1 MKRFFEELKSIVASH
16 PDYTEGDFEIKFNMG
31 FETLWLCN
39 NAVIRAIYQKNED
52 HLEVVKKYFQLFGL
66 GEPDSNASWIRIT
79 MSDQVANTIFYGA
92 KSVFKQCYKD
102 SAEYTFGCCS
112 RFIECSDA
120 KKCTCKKEHD
130 YKNAKRFPSGCLY
143 KDNLEQGLIF
153 YGKNKNYPS

>member
-39 NAVIRAIYQKNED
+39 SAVIRAIYQKNED
-52 HLEVVKKYFQLFGL
+52 HLEVAKKYFQLFGL

-102 SAEYTFGCCS
+102 SAEYTFGCAVDLLS
-112 RFIECSDA
+112 AVMQRNVPVR
-120 KKCTCKKEHD
+120 
-130 YKNAKRFPSGCLY
+130 KNMTTKTLSGFRAVAY
-143 KDNLEQGLIF
+143 IKIIW
-153 YGKNKNYPS
+153 NKG